1 MSKSSRARRA
11 AERQSFVLRPF
22 EGFRSECDLIA
33 MREIV
38 PAATTP
44 LTLVGAAAE
53 SGRTVTAVTVLPLAL
68 PSLTRSDGSVLL
80 ALQTQIPAGD
90 ANRQVAAALLATV
103 DIEAGSTPVSVEIQ
117 PDTPR
122 LQDLV
127 DPDVALEITVHDGF
141 AFWVENPEEMTAE
154 VAASLEQA
162 NAAAPP
168 TVRLTSVE
176 AAYWS
181 LENGR
186 AYLRWVM
193 PHEESPLLDALSR
206 LHAARADDLGEGTR
220 LLGSFRCYGLLAPV
234 WEVPVDRG
242 AEAFE
247 DAAKVMQERLGEAL
261 AATAPLTDSERR
273 ARNGLASRQL
283 TIR

>member
-1 MSKSSRARRA
+1 MGKSTRERRA

-22 EGFRSECDLIA
+22 QGFRSECDLIA

-38 PAATTP
+38 PAATTTLS
-44 LTLVGAAAE
+44 LTGEHAD
-53 SGRTVTAVTVLPLAL
+53 RTVTAVTVLPLAL
-68 PSLTRSDGSVLL
+68 PSLTRSDGSILL

-90 ANRQVAAALLATV
+90 ASRQVAAALLATL
-103 DIEAGSTPVSVEIQ
+103 DIETGSTPVSVEIK

-122 LQDLV
+122 LQELV
-127 DPDVALEITVHDGF
+127 DPDVPLEITVHDGF
-141 AFWVENPEEMTAE
+141 GFWVENPEEMTAE
-154 VAASLEQA
+154 VRASLEQA

-168 TVRLTSVE
+168 TFRLTSVE

-181 LENGR
+181 LEAGR

-193 PHEESPLLDALSR
+193 PHEELPLLDALAR

-220 LLGSFRCYGLLAPV
+220 YVGSFRCYGLLAPV
-234 WEVPVDRG
+234 WEVPTDRPG
-242 AEAFE
+242 DDYE
-247 DAAKVMQERLGEAL
+247 DAAKALQERLGDAL
-261 AATAPLTDSERR
+261 ATSTPLTDAERR